1 VVGLLIAIVF
11 IALNGFFVAAEF
23 ALVKVNVN
31 SLATKMRK
39 GDPRA
44 KMAHEVVTRIDR
56 YLSATQ
62 FGITLASLGLGGV
75 GEPAI
80 EHLVEGLITYLT
92 GQVGY
97 EPGRILHLTGV
108 TIAFTILTFGHVLFG
123 ELVPKL
129 IAIQRSEGTALAVAL
144 PLRLTYIAFKPLLF
158 ILEQAT
164 AVILRSMGMKS
175 DAASEGTLSQDDIIG
190 ILMANAARTA
200 GGKAKTELLERV
212 LRFAE
217 RTARNAMVPRVDVV
231 SVPVDATVNE
241 ALEKFKRVQ
250 YSRLLLTNGRNLD
263 EVKGYLYAKDLFE
276 LEDASKLADVSS
288 LLREVLFV
296 PETQSQLDVL
306 KTMQKEQTPIAVVVD
321 EYGGT
326 SGLLTMEDLLEEI
339 VGEIR
344 DEFDEE
350 PARIA
355 PVQNQAQTWDVDA
368 RTPMEE
374 LKPLGVF
381 IDEAESGE
389 TVGSVVLTKC
399 GRFPRRGERVQF
411 ATNALAEITH
421 VHRRRIQTVRVRL
434 MNEEVN

>member
-1 VVGLLIAIVF
+1 VVGLLVAIVF

-23 ALVKVNVN
+23 ALVKVNAN
-31 SLATKMRK
+31 ALAAKMKK
-39 GDPRA
+39 GDKRA
-44 KMAHEVVTRIDR
+44 KMAHDVVTRLDR

-62 FGITLASLGLGGV
+62 FGITLASLGLGWV

-80 EHLVEGLITYLT
+80 EHLVAGLITNVI
-92 GQVGY
+92 GH
-97 EPGRILHLTGV
+97 EPGRFWHLAGV
-108 TIAFTILTFGHVLFG
+108 TIAFTLLTFGHVIFG

-144 PLRLTYIAFKPLLF
+144 PLRLTYIAFKPLLY

-164 AVILRSMGMKS
+164 RVILRSMGMKADS
-175 DAASEGTLSQDDIIG
+175 ASEGTLSQDEIMG
-190 ILMANAARTA
+190 ILMANTARSP
-200 GGKAKTELLERV
+200 GGKEKTELLERV
-212 LRFAE
+212 IRFAE
-217 RTARNAMVPRVDVV
+217 RTARHAMVPRVDVV
-231 SVPVDATVNE
+231 SIPVDAAASE

-250 YSRLLLTNGRNLD
+250 YSRMLLTTGRNLD

-276 LEDASKLADVSS
+276 LDDADKLADIST
-288 LLREVLFV
+288 LAREVLFV

-374 LKPLGVF
+374 LKPLGVNF
-381 IDEAESGE
+381 ADEKSGE
-389 TVGSVVLTKC
+389 TVGAVVLETC

-411 ATNALAEITH
+411 ASNALAEITH

-434 MNEEVN
+434 MNEDVN